1 MRRLTSIHGIGP
13 QKLVSVLDGLRH
25 VNAAI
30 REAIDS
36 VSLVQIGA
44 VSVERQVVVLVV
56 VPDAVKLFYKWD
68 TSSFQYVLLAD
79 TRALKD

>member
-1 MRRLTSIHGIGP
+1 MRRLTGIHGIGS
-13 QKLVSVLDGLRH
+13 QKLVSVLNGLRH
-25 VNAAI
+25 VNATI
-30 REAIDS
+30 GEGIDS

-44 VSVERQVVVLVV
+44 VSVERQVMVLIV

-68 TSSFQYVLLAD
+68 TSSFQYLLLAD